1 MFYSADAILVSTSV
15 VDTLLVILSWLDTDN
30 GGWAIP
36 VWDQFVLEVPRLVL
50 PNQILDLVGREL
62 LFLVI
67 LMFLF
72 QFLLLH
78 LFLDTLHGLRVF

>member
-50 PNQILDLVGREL
+50 PN
-62 LFLVI
+62 
-67 LMFLF
+67 
-72 QFLLLH
+72 
-78 LFLDTLHGLRVF
+78 